1 MLRAIGGLPER
12 TPLEPQVV
20 GAILRPGYRVE
31 KVVFQS
37 QPKHYVTALLY
48 LPDGRRFKPP
58 YPGVLVACGHIQ
70 TGKGSGC
77 HQAMGAILA
86 TNGMAALVFDPIE
99 QGERLQYAYSKR
111 LAGEAFVTSRHTM
124 VGMGSLLL
132 GRNTAR
138 FEIWDGMRAIDYLQ
152 SRPEIDPQRIGCAG
166 NSGGGTQTSHL
177 MALDDRIRC
186 AAPSCWLTTLSDLL
200 SDPGAQDSEQNI
212 FGQLQFGVDYLHW
225 IIMRAPSPALICV
238 AAKDGYFNINGAGNV
253 PLCQAA
259 L

>member
-1 MLRAIGGLPER
+1 MRRFTRGILTFVVLMAGLAVGRGEDLNVPLEKVGVQQPAGMMRAYLLQQVDQASRRWKAEFETLHTPSFADTDEGMNNPRWDPERAKLKTPENIAAYQKRLRDDVLRAIGGLPER

-132 GRNTAR
+132 VQYRS
-138 FEIWDGMRAIDYLQ
+138 F
-152 SRPEIDPQRIGCAG
+152 
-166 NSGGGTQTSHL
+166 
-177 MALDDRIRC
+177 
-186 AAPSCWLTTLSDLL
+186 
-200 SDPGAQDSEQNI
+200 
-212 FGQLQFGVDYLHW
+212 
-225 IIMRAPSPALICV
+225 
-238 AAKDGYFNINGAGNV
+238 
-253 PLCQAA
+253 
-259 L
+259 